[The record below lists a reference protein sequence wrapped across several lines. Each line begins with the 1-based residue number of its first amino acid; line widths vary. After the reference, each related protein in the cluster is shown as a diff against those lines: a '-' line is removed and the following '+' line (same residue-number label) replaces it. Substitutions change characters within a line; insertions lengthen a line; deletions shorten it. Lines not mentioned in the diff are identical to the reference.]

1 MYNTFNYFAYPSGTT
16 WIEPRTRR
24 IPTVCKHV
32 AANEALTGG
41 GETIRVDEPM
51 VYRVVISALEV
62 IEPRLGVV
70 VIVVIDDG

>member
-1 MYNTFNYFAYPSGTT
+1 MPCRIYPVN
-16 WIEPRTRR
+16 R
-24 IPTVCKHV
+24 IVVAIRKHIAGNGV
-32 AANEALTGG
+32 GFIG
-41 GETIRVDEPM
+41 RGVGICVDKTM

>member
-16 WIEPRTRR
+16 WIEPRNRR

-41 GETIRVDEPM
+41 GETVRVDEA
-51 VYRVVISALEV
+51 VGYGVIITALEV
-62 IEPRLGVV
+62 IEPRLSVV
-70 VIVVIDDG
+70 VVAMRPKL